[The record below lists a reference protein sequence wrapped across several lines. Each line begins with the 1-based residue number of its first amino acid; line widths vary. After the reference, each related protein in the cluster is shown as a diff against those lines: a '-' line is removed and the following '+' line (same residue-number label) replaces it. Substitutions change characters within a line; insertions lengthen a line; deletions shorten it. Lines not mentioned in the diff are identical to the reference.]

1 MKTFLTDVD
10 HPGGAAQDDDA
21 GNVFIVM
28 LKAEM
33 VNTSSGIDGDT
44 GDDGGDDVDDGGGR
58 DG

>member
-1 MKTFLTDVD
+1 M

-33 VNTSSGIDGDT
+33 VNTSSGSDGDT
-44 GDDGGDDVDDGGGR
+44 VDDGGDDVDDGGGR